1 MTCIRI
7 HGGIM
12 CVSPSFRLPLAD
24 GTRVYMAWNHYCGPI
39 FYRDRAEAAESAN
52 ASLVERVGKLEAAI
66 RKHIAGWVVYP
77 DSPLWAALAPPSTE
91 GTAVTANRPQ
101 EKNDEVR

>member
-39 FYRDRAEAAESAN
+39 FYRDRAECRE
-52 ASLVERVGKLEAAI
+52 I
-66 RKHIAGWVVYP
+66 DGWYENQ
-77 DSPLWAALAPPSTE
+77 LICAALDWFVKRGERA
-91 GTAVTANRPQ
+91 
-101 EKNDEVR
+101 